1 MKIYSRKN
9 SEDLFDIFDI
19 EINLPT
25 IKKIVDANE
34 WLTNPKD
41 PIKGFDIKFNTQII
55 HRRDKTFWCLS
66 LILFGFGFTITRQT
80 GY

>member
-1 MKIYSRKN
+1 MRIYSKN
-9 SEDLFDIFDI
+9 NGLNLFDKFDI
-19 EINLPT
+19 ELNLPT
-25 IKKIVDANE
+25 IKKVVDANE

-55 HRRDKTFWCLS
+55 HRRDKTFWCFS
-66 LILFGFGFTITRQT
+66 LIVFGFGFTITRQT